1 MLLACLIA
9 ASVLPHLIARPHSS
23 PRVRVFPPWCR
34 GTFIQRVLA
43 LVAMLRFGPEAPSRA
58 VSAVSSVVCA
68 ICTKDFVPAP
78 SVCVPPR
85 VALPPACCCT
95 APAIARQCFAA
106 ARVPLTAAACA
117 SCLTRVMRPPPRRLV
132 VAVRAVCS
140 TRRTH
145 WRLLHVTPRATQLVL
160 AFAACGWC

>member
-1 MLLACLIA
+1 MSDC
-9 ASVLPHLIARPHSS
+9 
-23 PRVRVFPPWCR
+23 RVRATALDRSAALVTSRSRVSAVVPR
-34 GTFIQRVLA
+34 HLQRVLA

-117 SCLTRVMRPPPRRLV
+117 SCLTRAHWRPPPRRLV